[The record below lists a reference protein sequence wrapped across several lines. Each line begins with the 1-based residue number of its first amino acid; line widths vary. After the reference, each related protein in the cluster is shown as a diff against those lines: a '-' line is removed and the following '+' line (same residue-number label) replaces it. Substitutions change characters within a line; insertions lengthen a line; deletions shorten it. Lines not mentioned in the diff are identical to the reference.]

1 MMRLKVEQL
10 GPGLHP
16 SEVVVGVPTKDGIEE
31 IMLDKRSVSNSTIPV
46 GWPVG
51 RQGKHL
57 LVELPRQTVSG
68 SWRVWVDLDSLIEEQ
83 EKVRA

>member
-1 MMRLKVEQL
+1 MMRLKVEQY
-10 GPGLHP
+10 GSGLHP
-16 SEVVVGVPTKDGIEE
+16 SEVVVGVPTKDGVEE
-31 IMLDKRSVSNSTIPV
+31 VMLDKESLSNGTIAV

-68 SWRVWVDLDSLIEEQ
+68 SWRVWVDADSLIEEK
-83 EKVRA
+83 EKIRA